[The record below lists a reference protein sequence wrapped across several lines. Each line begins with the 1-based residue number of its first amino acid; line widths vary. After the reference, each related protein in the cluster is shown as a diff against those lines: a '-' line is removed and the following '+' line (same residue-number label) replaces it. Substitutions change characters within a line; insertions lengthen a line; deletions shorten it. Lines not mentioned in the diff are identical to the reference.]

1 MKKIIGIFALSA
13 LLFACDTTDE
23 TSLSGRTDTI
33 YIAETGNSV
42 INITNQNVQN
52 ATFDVQVSNRTSSDR
67 FFDVLVDDSST
78 AIEGTYTID
87 TATLKIPANQ
97 LSGTVTINGNY
108 DNTLQPSTG
117 SELLVLNLTGLDGL
131 QTTNPETV
139 LTKKQVTVTINRD
152 CINPVELPS
161 DLFVGSYT
169 LTELT
174 ATVGPANDSE
184 GFESGTVTL
193 SIDPTNANT
202 RSFEAIF
209 LPAFFTTAYTYSITF
224 DTEKVSLEDWSFG
237 GPLCGGPGDFEY
249 TSGGSNDTDWISC
262 NGDNSIIINYVE
274 DPNGNCGGPYESS

>member
-209 LPAFFTTAYTYSITF
+209 LPAFFH
-224 DTEKVSLEDWSFG
+224 
-237 GPLCGGPGDFEY
+237 
-249 TSGGSNDTDWISC
+249 
-262 NGDNSIIINYVE
+262 
-274 DPNGNCGGPYESS
+274 NCIHVFYYFRY